1 MELKLY
7 KIEYGNGW
15 NGNRSN
21 MGKVLVMAEDVRSA
35 KKILSEHRNVKLGHV
50 GKATRV
56 PFLQYNKGTVI

>member
-7 KIEYGNGW
+7 DIEYGNGW
-15 NGNRSN
+15 NGSRSN

-50 GKATRV
+50 GKAIRV
-56 PFLQYNKGTVI
+56 PFLQSNNIIN